1 MISFSIISFSLRM
14 PNNLFA
20 TTFPLIKC
28 FFCFFFFQPFM
39 YKMSGSSVY
48 RNIDRAITKSEG
60 TQKDLLL

>member
-1 MISFSIISFSLRM
+1 M

-28 FFCFFFFQPFM
+28 FCFFQPFM
-39 YKMSGSSVY
+39 YKISGSSVY

>member
-1 MISFSIISFSLRM
+1 M

-28 FFCFFFFQPFM
+28 FFFFFFQPFM

>member
-1 MISFSIISFSLRM
+1 MISFSIISFSLRI

-28 FFCFFFFQPFM
+28 FFFFFQPFM